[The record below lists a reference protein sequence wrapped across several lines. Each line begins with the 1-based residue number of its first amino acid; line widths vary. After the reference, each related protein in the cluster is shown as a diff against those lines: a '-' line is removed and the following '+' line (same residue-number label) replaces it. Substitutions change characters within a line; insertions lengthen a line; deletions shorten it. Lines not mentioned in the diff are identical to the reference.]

1 MSDYEMLSLM
11 MAIIAVIV
19 KLLLEIIKG
28 NNYHGPRKTLVVI
41 LTIKSKA

>member
-1 MSDYEMLSLM
+1 MSDNEMLSLM

-28 NNYHGPRKTLVVI
+28 NK
-41 LTIKSKA
+41 K

>member
-19 KLLLEIIKG
+19 KLLLEIIKE
-28 NNYHGPRKTLVVI
+28 NK
-41 LTIKSKA
+41 K

>member
-28 NNYHGPRKTLVVI
+28 NK
-41 LTIKSKA
+41 K